1 MKTMS
6 KAHFKIFSDGGS
18 FNNGYKNPDLPQFST
33 SGIVITLNE
42 NVLFEGSKGHEGDHA
57 TISYAELYGAIL
69 ACKVL
74 EKKLSVV
81 NGISKPYRVTLYS
94 DSQYVVKGAMEWMPG
109 WKKRVWKNADKCVII
124 HTHGS
129 ATGLF
134 DQDSNNTPKII
145 STSEIKKIP
154 KNNSIY
160 FVMMTACS
168 TAVGDKKS
176 NVAYYLSK
184 KINSKGIIIA
194 NKYTVSGGSTKF
206 KAKDGS
212 KGWVA
217 YKNGKIVRDSD
228 NIPAELTMEKAYKI
242 YEELT

>member
-1 MKTMS
+1 MKTMT

-74 EKKLSVV
+74 EKKLSKV

-109 WKKRVWKNADKCVII
+109 WKKRGWKNAAGETVAQVDLWKEFDSKFLSNPDWDIDLIHVKGHTNKQDFLSLMNDKC
-124 HTHGS
+124 
-129 ATGLF
+129 
-134 DQDSNNTPKII
+134 DSLC
-145 STSEIKKIP
+145 TSKLQELKD
-154 KNNSIY
+154 KNSL
-160 FVMMTACS
+160 
-168 TAVGDKKS
+168 K
-176 NVAYYLSK
+176 
-184 KINSKGIIIA
+184 
-194 NKYTVSGGSTKF
+194 
-206 KAKDGS
+206 
-212 KGWVA
+212 
-217 YKNGKIVRDSD
+217 
-228 NIPAELTMEKAYKI
+228 
-242 YEELT
+242 